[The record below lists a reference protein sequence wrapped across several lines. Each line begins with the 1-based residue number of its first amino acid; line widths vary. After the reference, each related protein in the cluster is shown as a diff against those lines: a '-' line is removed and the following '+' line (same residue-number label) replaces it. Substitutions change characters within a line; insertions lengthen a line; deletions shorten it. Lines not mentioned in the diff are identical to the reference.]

1 MKGFRKQTQKAVK
14 LISDCFEHRPFL
26 RWYCS
31 TPGRGRSSENTCSR
45 APFRL
50 GCGDA
55 QGAGG
60 EADLVFR
67 KVWRSEGTVFPHCPP
82 EAPGHGKLRGGRSTA
97 SLEEENRLLPKRHH
111 LRAGSQPCVTWCWVA
126 QKALSEKPRIPRV
139 SCSVASDPVAHGL
152 WPTRPLCPWDSPGKS
167 TGVGCCFLLQE
178 CGTGQKLNSENKTK
192 RTRCQWSRVLCLH
205 AEKCRALP
213 RMTFYSGPGGSASDL
228 LPHFLHF
235 PQTCVIIAVVKTHPV
250 VLLTSGVISIK
261 WTASIWSMQFAAL
274 T

>member
-1 MKGFRKQTQKAVK
+1 MSLFGRLLLSRDAQSKPRLVAKPLGKLQVLPPLTFGRCAMKGFRKQTQKAVK

-111 LRAGSQPCVTWCWVA
+111 LRAGSQPCVTWC
-126 QKALSEKPRIPRV
+126 
-139 SCSVASDPVAHGL
+139 
-152 WPTRPLCPWDSPGKS
+152 
-167 TGVGCCFLLQE
+167 
-178 CGTGQKLNSENKTK
+178 
-192 RTRCQWSRVLCLH
+192 
-205 AEKCRALP
+205 
-213 RMTFYSGPGGSASDL
+213 
-228 LPHFLHF
+228 
-235 PQTCVIIAVVKTHPV
+235 
-250 VLLTSGVISIK
+250 
-261 WTASIWSMQFAAL
+261 
-274 T
+274 